1 MNRLFV
7 SPVSRFVV
15 RVLAWLPVTFA
26 IWYFAAPV
34 LMWPAA
40 WLTRGV
46 AYAAFADLVR
56 SIEQVR
62 ANLVFTTTLHPGI
75 ATAAAAAVTV
85 EVNMLL
91 YAFGMPLFAALTL
104 GADARATN
112 DQARA
117 HDAVRRTP
125 RRLTILLTGYIAL
138 LAVVTWGALADF
150 LKNVAITSG
159 PLIASQTGFSARQ
172 RELIAFAFQFGS
184 LILPTVIPAIVWVMT
199 HRAFLLRIREQPLD
213 ALA

>member
-1 MNRLFV
+1 V

-34 LMWPAA
+34 LLWPAA

-46 AYAAFADLVR
+46 AYAAFGDLLR

-85 EVNMLL
+85 EVDMLL

-104 GADARATN
+104 GAESRPTSE
-112 DQARA
+112 QARA
-117 HDAVRRTP
+117 PGAVRGAP
-125 RRLTILLTGYIAL
+125 RRVTILLTGYIAL
-138 LAVVTWGALADF
+138 LAVVTWGVLADF

-159 PLIASQTGFSARQ
+159 PLIASQTGFSAGQ
-172 RELIAFAFQFGS
+172 REVIAFAFQFGS
-184 LILPTVIPAIVWVMT
+184 LILPTVIPAIVWVVT